1 MADDEVLANAPDAIR
16 NPIQIRSLLG
26 KLVKQRSI
34 LSVTLDG
41 FRRQATSAV
50 LSVDQPEGY
59 LVLDEL
65 VPNRMHE
72 RVRPGSRLAVY
83 TRLDNV
89 DLRFVL
95 MVAGIGRRDGIAM
108 YRARLPAYVR
118 YSQRRREF
126 RSRVGA
132 GNPINVTV
140 SRVGSDLGFDA
151 ALVDLSVT
159 GFGARCSVH
168 DEVETGDEILV
179 RLPVGGEILELTA
192 TLTFSRIDEVQ
203 RQRRIGGR
211 FHDLTPDIQRL
222 LSSFVTTMQRE
233 YLQRMRSL
241 QAD

>member
-1 MADDEVLANAPDAIR
+1 MADDEILANAPDAIR

-50 LSVDQPEGY
+50 LSVDSPEGY
-59 LVLDEL
+59 VVFDEL

-72 RVRPGSRLAVY
+72 RVRPGSRLSIY

-89 DLRFVL
+89 DLRFAVQ
-95 MVAGIGRRDGIAM
+95 VAGIGRQDGIAM
-108 YRARLPAYVR
+108 YRARIPAYVR

-132 GNPINVTV
+132 GNPINVNI
-140 SRVGSDLGFDA
+140 SLVGSDLGFDIS
-151 ALVDLSVT
+151 LVDLSVT

-168 DEVETGDEILV
+168 DEVGTGDEIEV
-179 RLPVGGEILELTA
+179 RLPVGEDVLLLMA
-192 TLTFSRIDEVQ
+192 TVTFSSIDEVQ
-203 RQRRIGGR
+203 RQRRVGGR
-211 FHDLTPDIQRL
+211 FHDLTPDVQRT
-222 LSSFVTTMQRE
+222 LSTFVTTMQRE
-233 YLQRMRSL
+233 YLRRLRSL